1 MMISSTSATSNSLRP
16 MAGASERACVET
28 FHMDTIDAHHTPGD
42 REAPD
47 KAQCSR
53 GRGDDEHSHRMIDIL
68 DLDRDL
74 I

>member
-1 MMISSTSATSNSLRP
+1 
-16 MAGASERACVET
+16 
-28 FHMDTIDAHHTPGD
+28 MDTIDAHHTPGD